1 MPPPSRTIALI
12 NVAHF
17 ADHYML
23 LIFPTA
29 VLTIG
34 PAFGD
39 DYGARIA
46 IATGSFLAFGA
57 LSLPAGWL
65 GDRWSRRHM
74 MALFFFGAGASLV
87 GASLAPNIFWLVVAL
102 SGVGIFGAIYHP
114 VGMAMLVAV
123 AGARGRTFGWNGV
136 FGNMGVALAAVT
148 TGAIAQWF
156 GWRWAFAL
164 PGAACLVAGV
174 AYLALIPAGTGES
187 HGRKKADGA
196 IVLVNRSTLK
206 LVAAVLAVTVIAGG
220 FTFNTAT
227 IVLPA
232 LVVERL
238 PALLEAPAVA
248 GLLAT
253 AIFMVGAMTQV
264 SIGWAIDRMP
274 IGRLF
279 VGLALAQIA
288 GFAGVIVLGGG
299 WSLVAAAFILAA
311 VFGQVVVND
320 MLVARNVPDAWRA
333 RAFATRYVL
342 GFTASASVVPLVAW
356 LHQPDDGLTPVFMAM
371 IGFAI
376 AVAIAATV
384 YVVASARQQPVPAAA
399 E

>member
-1 MPPPSRTIALI
+1 MSPKTRTIAFI

-29 VLTIG
+29 VLTMG
-34 PAFGD
+34 PAFGA

-65 GDRWSRRHM
+65 GDRWSRRNM
-74 MALFFFGAGASLV
+74 MALFFLGSGASLV
-87 GASLAPNIFWLVVAL
+87 GASVAPNIFWLVVAL
-102 SGVGIFGAIYHP
+102 SGTGIFAAIYHP
-114 VGMAMLVAV
+114 VGTAMLVAV
-123 AGARGRTFGWNGV
+123 AGARGRTLGLNGV
-136 FGNMGVALAAVT
+136 FGNLGVAFAAVT

-156 GWRWAFAL
+156 SWRWAFAL
-164 PGAACLVAGV
+164 PGVACIGLGF
-174 AYLALIPAGTGES
+174 AYLSLVPTGIGDS
-187 HGRKKADGA
+187 QRRKKSGA
-196 IVLVNRSTLK
+196 EMPVSRATLK

-238 PALLEAPAVA
+238 PALIDAPALA

-253 AIFMVGAMTQV
+253 VIFLVGAMTQV
-264 SIGWAIDRMP
+264 TVGWAIDRMP

-279 VGLALAQIA
+279 ITLAMMQVI
-288 GFAGVIVLGGG
+288 GFAGVTILGGAG
-299 WSLVAAAFILAA
+299 SLIMAAFILAA
-311 VFGQVVVND
+311 VYGQVIVND
-320 MLVARNVPDAWRA
+320 MLVARNVPDDWRG
-333 RAFATRYVL
+333 RAYATRYVL
-342 GFTASASVVPLVAW
+342 AFTASASVVPLVAW
-356 LHQPDDGLTPVFMAM
+356 LHQPDSGLTPVFVVM
-371 IGFAI
+371 IGFAV
-376 AVAIAATV
+376 AVAVAATV
-384 YVVASARQQPVPAAA
+384 YTLLSARQRPVAAPA